1 MRIASQTLGVD
12 HYIKRVENLPGG
24 QSVALQIWDIGGQ
37 SISSRMMK
45 KYLKGAQAII
55 LAYDL
60 TDYQSF
66 ADLED
71 WMKLV
76 VQAFE
81 VKDAGQADSAQRV
94 ARAAAEG
101 GAVDTAT
108 AASAMAPTPVG
119 VTRHTVGDSIV
130 SAKLPHMVLMA
141 NKMDLAHQRAVKV
154 NKHKEFVTTNSIQ
167 ADYFVSA
174 KNGDYVT
181 PSFTRIAAALAGV
194 ALDRSDILKATRV
207 ISAQIV
213 NHQANDPEVDEKAHS
228 KNKGKCAIM

>member
-1 MRIASQTLGVD
+1 MD

-24 QSVALQIWDIGGQ
+24 QGVALQIWDIGGQ
-37 SISSRMMK
+37 SISSRMMM
-45 KYLKGAQAII
+45 KYLKGAQAVV

-60 TDYQSF
+60 TDFQSF
-66 ADLED
+66 ADLDD

-76 VQAFE
+76 VQAFA

-94 ARAAAEG
+94 AQAAAEG

-108 AASAMAPTPVG
+108 AAAAMSPTAAG
-119 VTRHTVGDSIV
+119 VTRHAVGDAIV

-154 NKHKEFVTTNSIQ
+154 NKHKEFVTSNSIA

-181 PSFTRIAAALAGV
+181 PSFTRIAATLAGV
-194 ALDRSDILKATRV
+194 ALDRSDVLKATRV

-213 NHQANDPEVDEKAHS
+213 NHQANDPQVDEKAGDG
-228 KNKGKCAIM
+228 KRGKCAIM